1 MTRLLKTTACA
12 LVSSALLLLPAAEA
26 HGHLHNHSNN
36 DNAAAAAG
44 AHDAHHHHH
53 GDKHRSFRVR
63 EVRFSPFTVH
73 DSTELVRAFRLDVCS
88 ICAFLWCLGMGVVD
102 V

>member
-26 HGHLHNHSNN
+26 HGHLHNHGNN
-36 DNAAAAAG
+36 DNAAAAR
-44 AHDAHHHHH
+44 AHDAHYHHH